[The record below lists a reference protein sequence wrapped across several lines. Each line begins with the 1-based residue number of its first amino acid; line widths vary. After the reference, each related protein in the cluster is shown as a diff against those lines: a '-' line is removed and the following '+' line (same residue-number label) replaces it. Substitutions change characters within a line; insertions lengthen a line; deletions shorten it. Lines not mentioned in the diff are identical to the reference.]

1 MGEVV
6 HRIDAPLVAGPV
18 MLGEADP
25 VEGRIAQVHVR
36 RGHVDA
42 RPQHMAAFRVATVAH
57 LAQQRQALGRGA
69 VAPGR
74 VAPGFGERA
83 ATGPHLLGILRIDI
97 GMAAAH
103 QVLGHGEQVSEVVA
117 GVVQVRLMA
126 GGGFMRPAEA
136 QPAHRIEDR
145 VDVLLVFLDRVGVVE
160 AHVAMAAE
168 VARQPEVQADRLGVA
183 DVQIAVGLGREPG
196 ADARRIERTRQVAG
210 CGVGPTRPAAL
221 RVHALR
227 QIGLDLAADEIA
239 DGRGNLLG
247 HRVRRRAA
255 RPRRAGWRWGE
266 SRRPRRA
273 RRSPF
278 RAESATGGY
287 RPLSCRRRLRPSRG

>member
-1 MGEVV
+1 
-6 HRIDAPLVAGPV
+6 

-145 VDVLLVFLDRVGVVE
+145 VDVLLVFLDRVGVIK
-160 AHVAMAAE
+160 AHVAAPG
-168 VARQPEVQADRLGVA
+168 VVDRQPEVQADRLGMP
-183 DVQIAVGLGREPG
+183 DMQIAVGFGRKPR
-196 ADARRIERTRQVAG
+196 ADLRRVDRAIGMLICGCRMAG
-210 CGVGPTRPAAL
+210 PTALGVGAGGQVTVDRL
-221 RVHALR
+221 T
-227 QIGLDLAADEIA
+227 DEIA
-239 DGRGNLLG
+239 GARDALGVCSGAGR
-247 HRVRRRAA
+247 V
-255 RPRRAGWRWGE
+255 
-266 SRRPRRA
+266 
-273 RRSPF
+273 F
-278 RAESATGGY
+278 
-287 RPLSCRRRLRPSRG
+287 